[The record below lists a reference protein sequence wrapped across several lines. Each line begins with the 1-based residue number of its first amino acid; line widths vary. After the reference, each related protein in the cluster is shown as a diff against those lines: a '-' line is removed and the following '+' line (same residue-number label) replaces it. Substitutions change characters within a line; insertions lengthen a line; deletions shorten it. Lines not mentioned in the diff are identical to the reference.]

1 MTRSPRPAGPP
12 RAAPW
17 LALAGGGA
25 LVVAGRFLAVQD
37 LAPAAIAALAA
48 GLLAW
53 IAAVWIDPPAPD
65 LLGDLDPREGA
76 PRWTLLALAVAAAAA
91 CWWRM
96 PAEEFR
102 LDGVAAWLIAIASWF
117 AAWRPRA
124 RSRPRAPMSWPVRLA
139 LAAILAVAAWF
150 LFHDL
155 ARVPGNPVSDH
166 AEEMQDLDEL
176 LRGSTRVYFLKNLGI
191 PPFYFY
197 WTAAFLKLTGLP
209 LRFLSVKA
217 ATATFGLLLAPALY
231 LCGAELAGPGL
242 GLAAAAFAAWGKW
255 PVALAR
261 EGQEYVFAI
270 PTTAFALW
278 AILRWL
284 RRGDRGSLLWA
295 GLALGAGMATYATFR
310 VVPLLIPLAVVAAL
324 LDRRRRGL
332 RWRAVADGALAAAM
346 GLVVFLP
353 VLKFALLGGNRD
365 FFWSRVLTRAT
376 GVERPI
382 EGNPLGIFVRNLG
395 NMAAA
400 FHWQGSSTWTL
411 LLRYD
416 PLLDVVSGALLLA
429 GIVLAF
435 RLALSG
441 AWRWTLLLL
450 LLVVLTLPSTLVLAY
465 PEENPSVNR
474 ASAAIPA
481 VFLLVG
487 LAAAY
492 LGAGFRREGPG
503 LRAAGFAALL
513 AGALVSARENA
524 EAYFRRL
531 GTSYDALIEHAVEIA
546 AVLSRYRDEGI
557 PLSQQYLLST
567 RFWVDARN
575 VAFQLGDPGW
585 WEAHNVPPHE
595 TPEGLTARPLA
606 FVYRS
611 NDVERQEA
619 LRRLYPEGVAR
630 IFPQSNADRSFVVYL
645 VR

>member
-1 MTRSPRPAGPP
+1 M
-12 RAAPW
+12 
-17 LALAGGGA
+17 L
-25 LVVAGRFLAVQD
+25 AGRFLASQS
-37 LAPAAIAALAA
+37 LEPAAIAALAA

-53 IAAVWIDPPAPD
+53 IVAAWIDPPEAD
-65 LLGDLDPREGA
+65 ALGGLDPRAGS
-76 PRWTLLALAVAAAAA
+76 PRWPALAIALAAAAA

-96 PAEEFR
+96 PPEDFR
-102 LDGVAAWLIAIASWF
+102 ADGVVAWLTAVAFWF
-117 AAWRPRA
+117 AAWWPR
-124 RSRPRAPMSWPVRLA
+124 RGSRTGSCASKRAVSWPVGLA
-139 LAAILAVAAWF
+139 LAAILAIAAWF

-155 ARVPGNPVSDH
+155 ARVPPNPVSDH

-176 LRGSTRVYFLKNLGI
+176 LHGSTRIYFLKNLGI
-191 PPFYFY
+191 PPFHFY
-197 WTAAFLKLTGLP
+197 WTAAFLKVTGLP
-209 LRFLSVKA
+209 LRFLPVKA
-217 ATATFGLLLAPALY
+217 ATAAFGLLLIPALY

-270 PTTAFALW
+270 PTTAFAIW

-284 RRGDRGSLLWA
+284 RRGDRASALWA
-295 GLALGAGMATYATFR
+295 GLAVGAGLATYATFR
-310 VVPLLIPLAVVAAL
+310 VVPLLIPIAAVAAL
-324 LDRRRRGL
+324 LDRRRRGH
-332 RWRAVADGALAAAM
+332 RWQAVGDAALAVATSV
-346 GLVVFLP
+346 VVFLP

-382 EGNPLGIFVRNLG
+382 EGQPLAIFARNLG
-395 NMAAA
+395 NMAAG

-411 LLRYD
+411 LQRYD

-429 GIVLAF
+429 GLVLAL
-435 RLALSG
+435 RCALAG
-441 AWRWTLLLL
+441 EWRWTFLLLL
-450 LLVVLTLPSTLVLAY
+450 PFVLTLPSTLVMAY

-487 LAAAY
+487 FPAAFLASG
-492 LGAGFRREGPG
+492 LRREGPT
-503 LRAAGFAALL
+503 LRAAGFTVLL
-513 AGALVSARENA
+513 AGAAVSARENA

-531 GTSYDALIEHAVEIA
+531 AISYDALIEHATEIA
-546 AVLSRYRDEGI
+546 AVMSRYRDEGI

-575 VAFQLGDPGW
+575 VAFQLGEPEW
-585 WEAHNVPPHE
+585 WTAHNVAPHE
-595 TPEGLTARPLA
+595 TPGGLTARPLA

-619 LRRLYPEGVAR
+619 LRRLYPDGVAR
-630 IFPQSNADRSFVVYL
+630 IFPQSNPDRTFGVYVV
-645 VR
+645 R